1 MPYHISVCAD
11 GTGPGEHSVP
21 DLHVAS
27 CSPPANF
34 LAAGFSPKVKFSGA
48 GLTLSNPISER
59 GVGRRGEDH
68 TRGRDDHANAGV
80 PLQGH
85 GSREG
90 EGGGPGSSEAIQP
103 V

>member
-1 MPYHISVCAD
+1 MPHHISVCAD
-11 GTGPGEHSVP
+11 GTGPRERSVP
-21 DLHVAS
+21 DLHMAS
-27 CSPPANF
+27 CSPPAN
-34 LAAGFSPKVKFSGA
+34 LLPLGFHPKVKFSGA
-48 GLTLSNPISER
+48 GLTLSDPNSRR

-68 TRGRDDHANAGV
+68 TRGRDDHANARV

-90 EGGGPGSSEAIQP
+90 GGVAPRSSEAIQP